1 MRMLMDVHFPIEPFN
16 SAIRD
21 GTAGEK
27 IQRILET
34 IKPEAAYF
42 SEQDG
47 NRGCTL
53 VVNVDNASEVPALAE
68 PFFLTFEAAVEF
80 RICMTPEDL
89 GAAGLDKLGEE
100 WG

>member
-1 MRMLMDVHFPIEPFN
+1 MRMLMQVHFPIEPFN
-16 SAIRD
+16 SAVRD

-27 IQRILET
+27 LQRILASIE
-34 IKPEAAYF
+34 PEAAYF
-42 SEQDG
+42 TEQDG

-53 VVNVDNASEVPALAE
+53 IVNVSSPSDVPRLAE
-68 PFFLTFEAAVEF
+68 PFFLGFEAAVEF

-89 GAAGLDKLGEE
+89 GAAGLDQLGEE